1 MFVNAGFLLPSFFKV
16 FQLIYQYCTI
26 ILSRELSIM
35 DLVRTALNLAKVG
48 ALLGIAL
55 GLFSMLF
62 WAYVIFS
69 RTGFLLWAINL
80 LDVGMAVTSLLAIIA
95 SYFIYSRIS
104 NRISE
109 DAFNAGLVLV
119 GLGIL
124 IAIGTWAIAGVIIV
138 VSGVLLLIEET
149 T

>member
-1 MFVNAGFLLPSFFKV
+1 
-16 FQLIYQYCTI
+16 
-26 ILSRELSIM
+26 M